1 MFFALRPVASV
12 AFALAG
18 VLIASWREQAGSDEP
33 EVYGGCPEA
42 APCPPCLEA
51 GLRGLRAGIHSLLAR
66 SDSLL
71 EVIVGVCAACVLYV
85 AGRACSRASR
95 ACTRWFC
102 ETSST
107 RRSRRVAGRYAVP
120 TGIKAIGDIPRGSR
134 LLAREVDLVPGD
146 LAQSRSDDGG
156 WR

>member
-18 VLIASWREQAGSDEP
+18 VLIASWREQAGSNEP

-51 GLRGLRAGIHSLLAR
+51 GLTGLRAGALALLTR
-66 SDSLL
+66 SDSLF
-71 EVIVGVCAACVLYV
+71 EVLVGVAAACTLFVV
-85 AGRACSRASR
+85 GRTLRHAAAS
-95 ACTRWFC
+95 CRWWCC

-107 RRSRRVAGRYAVP
+107 RRSRRVAGRAAVP
-120 TGIKAIGDIPRGSR
+120 AWPKAIGDIPRGSR
-134 LLAREVDLVPGD
+134 LLA
-146 LAQSRSDDGG
+146 
-156 WR
+156 

>member
-51 GLRGLRAGIHSLLAR
+51 GLSGFRAGIYSLVAR

-71 EVIVGVCAACVLYV
+71 EVIVGISVACVLYV
-85 AGRACSRASR
+85 AGRACSHAAGACSR
-95 ACTRWFC
+95 WCC

-107 RRSRRVAGRYAVP
+107 RRSRRVAGRAAVP
-120 TGIKAIGDIPRGSR
+120 AWPKAIGDIPRGSR
-134 LLAREVDLVPGD
+134 LLA
-146 LAQSRSDDGG
+146 
-156 WR
+156 